1 LRAHEDHGGDDPDS
15 GEAESLGHI
24 HLLRGMSRARLD
36 QGFYLR
42 PALTVAPDLLGRV
55 LCRRRPDGNV
65 VRGRIV
71 EVEAYD
77 GPRDRA
83 SHAFRGR
90 TPRNAPMF
98 AAGGIAYVY
107 LVYGMHHCLN
117 VVTGAAGHP
126 SAILV
131 RAAEAEDG
139 NGSASG
145 PGRLTKAFA
154 IDRRLDGASLL
165 GPELW
170 LEAGEPVAPRQVR
183 RTARIGVDYAGA
195 WARRRL
201 RFLVAGHP
209 AVSPPRG

>member
-1 LRAHEDHGGDDPDS
+1 
-15 GEAESLGHI
+15 
-24 HLLRGMSRARLD
+24 MSRVPLE
-36 QGFYLR
+36 QTFYRR
-42 PALTVAPDLLGRV
+42 PGLTVAPDLLGRV
-55 LCRRRPDGNV
+55 LCRRRSDGTI
-65 VRGRIV
+65 VRGLIV

-117 VVTGAAGHP
+117 VVAGDEGYP

-131 RAAEAEDG
+131 RAAESVNG
-139 NGSASG
+139 NDSASG

-154 IDRRLDGASLL
+154 IDRMLDGASLL
-165 GPELW
+165 GPDLW
-170 LEAGEPVAPRQVR
+170 LEEGEPVPAARVR
-183 RTARIGVDYAGA
+183 RTARVGVDYAGH

-209 AVSPPRG
+209 AVSPPRA